1 MYLKRRYMTNTKFDL
16 NISKDMNLIELS
28 TKHLNG
34 NLYFVKT
41 EKNWVADND
50 SIYVHSLI
58 GFFSELNLL
67 DDTISKELMNEWG
80 ISFRTNSN
88 NPDYNSDI
96 ND

>member
-1 MYLKRRYMTNTKFDL
+1 MSETKFDL
-16 NISKDMNLIELS
+16 NISKDMNLLELS
-28 TKHLNG
+28 TKHVDG

-67 DDTISKELMNEWG
+67 DDNVTKELMNEWG
-80 ISFRTNSN
+80 ISFRSTSKES
-88 NPDYNSDI
+88 DYNSDI
-96 ND
+96 NN

>member
-1 MYLKRRYMTNTKFDL
+1 MTNTKFDL
-16 NISKDMNLIELS
+16 NISKDMNLLELS

-58 GFFSELNLL
+58 GFFSELNLS
-67 DDTISKELMNEWG
+67 DDSATKDLMNEWG
-80 ISFRTNSN
+80 ISFRANLKES
-88 NPDYNSDI
+88 DYNSDI
-96 ND
+96 NN

>member
-1 MYLKRRYMTNTKFDL
+1 MSETKFDL
-16 NISKDMNLIELS
+16 NISKDMNLLELS
-28 TKHLNG
+28 TKHVDG

-67 DDTISKELMNEWG
+67 DDNVTKELMNEWG
-80 ISFRTNSN
+80 ISFRSNSKES
-88 NPDYNSDI
+88 DYNSDI
-96 ND
+96 NN

>member
-1 MYLKRRYMTNTKFDL
+1 MSETKFDL
-16 NISKDMNLIELS
+16 NISKDMNLLELS
-28 TKHLNG
+28 TKHVDG

-67 DDTISKELMNEWG
+67 DDNVTKELLNEWG
-80 ISFRTNSN
+80 ISFRSTSKES
-88 NPDYNSDI
+88 DYNSDI
-96 ND
+96 NN

>member
-1 MYLKRRYMTNTKFDL
+1 MSETKFDL
-16 NISKDMNLIELS
+16 NISKDMNLLELS
-28 TKHLNG
+28 TKHVDG

-67 DDTISKELMNEWG
+67 DDNVTKELMNKWG
-80 ISFRTNSN
+80 ISFRSDSKES
-88 NPDYNSDI
+88 DYNSDI
-96 ND
+96 NN

>member
-1 MYLKRRYMTNTKFDL
+1 MTETKFDL
-16 NISKDMNLIELS
+16 NISKDMNLLELS

-41 EKNWVADND
+41 EKNLVADND

-58 GFFSELNLL
+58 GFFTELNLS
-67 DDTISKELMNEWG
+67 DDSATKDLMNEWG
-80 ISFRTNSN
+80 ISFRTNSKES
-88 NPDYNSDI
+88 DYNSDI

>member
-1 MYLKRRYMTNTKFDL
+1 MSETKFEL
-16 NISKDMNLIELS
+16 NISKDMNLLELS
-28 TKHLNG
+28 TKHVDG

-67 DDTISKELMNEWG
+67 DDNVTKELMNEWG
-80 ISFRTNSN
+80 ISFRSTSKES
-88 NPDYNSDI
+88 DYNSDI
-96 ND
+96 NN

>member
-1 MYLKRRYMTNTKFDL
+1 MYLKGRYMTKTRFDL
-16 NISKDMNLIELS
+16 NISIDMNLLELS

-58 GFFSELNLL
+58 GFFSELNLS
-67 DDTISKELMNEWG
+67 DDNKSKELMNEWG
-80 ISFRTNSN
+80 ISFRSNSKDS
-88 NPDYNSDI
+88 DYNSDI